1 MAIRAMNLIGYAR
14 EAQDFF
20 HFVRDCVDR
29 RDHLDI
35 MVSIGGGD
43 VPAEVEL
50 DHLLGHLGSRP
61 VRIGNAAADQIQHD
75 ITGPLV
81 DTACLYERT
90 GGMASLRLWQ
100 EIRHLIDKSIVTIG
114 EPDQGIWE
122 PRTGPAHNVH
132 SKIMTWVA
140 LDRALELA
148 PLFGG
153 DREQA
158 RWLLARDTLHAEI
171 LERGYNERGGTFV
184 SRYEGNEMDATLLLL
199 PTSGFLP
206 PDDPRITRTLDRVVK
221 ELGEGEFLLRYRSD
235 DGIESEEG
243 AFILCGFWLSEALAM
258 NGRLDEAF
266 DAFNQHAQ
274 LANHV
279 GLLSEE
285 VDPSSRALLGNFPQ
299 AFSHLGLIQAA
310 ARLDLALRLRDE
322 GHEQAPRHAIDRV
335 RS

>member
-1 MAIRAMNLIGYAR
+1 MPWTEDAHASLHEHHRMIEAR
-14 EAQDFF
+14 SGSTRMEIVFDPRFDYGRQAT
-20 HFVRDCVDR
+20 R
-29 RDHLDI
+29 I
-35 MVSIGGGD
+35 D
-43 VPAEVEL
+43 VAEHGV
-50 DHLLGHLGSRP
+50 
-61 VRIGNAAADQIQHD
+61 VA
-75 ITGPLV
+75 TGPDGQRL
-81 DTACLYERT
+81 CLSVS
-90 GGMASLRLWQ
+90 A
-100 EIRHLIDKSIVTIG
+100 KV
-114 EPDQGIWE
+114 
-122 PRTGPAHNVH
+122 
-132 SKIMTWVA
+132 K
-140 LDRALELA
+140 
-148 PLFGG
+148 
-153 DREQA
+153 
-158 RWLLARDTLHAEI
+158 
-171 LERGYNERGGTFV
+171 FV